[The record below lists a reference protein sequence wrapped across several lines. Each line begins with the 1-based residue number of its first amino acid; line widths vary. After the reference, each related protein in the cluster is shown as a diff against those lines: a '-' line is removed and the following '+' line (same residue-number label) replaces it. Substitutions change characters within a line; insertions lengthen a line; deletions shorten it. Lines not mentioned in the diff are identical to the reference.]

1 MKIHFNNVFLQNHS
15 SENDFLFMCIYYHIP
30 FYLSSVFKKILTFYG
45 ICDMIDIEQRKI
57 YIRKEVTYEQVFV
70 CLSE

>member
-15 SENDFLFMCIYYHIP
+15 SENDFCLCAYIIISLFICQ
-30 FYLSSVFKKILTFYG
+30 VFLKNFLTFYG